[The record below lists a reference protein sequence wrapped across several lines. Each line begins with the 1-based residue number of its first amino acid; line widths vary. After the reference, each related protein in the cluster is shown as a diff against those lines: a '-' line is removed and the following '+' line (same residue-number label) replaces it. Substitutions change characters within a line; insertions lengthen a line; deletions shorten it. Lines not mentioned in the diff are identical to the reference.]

1 MECLR
6 CHLYGALLLVTAT
19 LSTGCRVQHVQYEA
33 GAGQTG
39 YYITCGNK
47 FERCEEEARDLCP
60 HGYEKVSSSR
70 RSKLD
75 SRVMVGKVEREY
87 SLDVV
92 CEQPVGSEP
101 RSGASY

>member
-1 MECLR
+1 MKLCGSIFL
-6 CHLYGALLLVTAT
+6 GVAT
-19 LSTGCRVQHVQYEA
+19 LSTGCAVQHVQYEA

-47 FERCEEEARDLCP
+47 FERCEAEAKELCP

-75 SRVMVGKVEREY
+75 SSVMVGKAEREY

-92 CEQPVGSEP
+92 CEQPVASEP
-101 RSGASY
+101 GNSGSH

>member
-1 MECLR
+1 MKTRRLW
-6 CHLYGALLLVTAT
+6 LLLVLCTA
-19 LSTGCRVQHVQYEA
+19 CRVQHVQYEA

-39 YYITCGNK
+39 YYITCGNE
-47 FERCEEEARDLCP
+47 FERCEAEAKDLCP
-60 HGYEKVSSSR
+60 HGYEKVSASR

-75 SRVMVGKVEREY
+75 SRVMLGKVEREY

-101 RSGASY
+101 RSGAAY